1 MARTRRE
8 LLRDSGAAML
18 VLALPASVFAAAPVL
33 SASEL
38 RTLKAAAAR
47 IIPAEHAGDWSAAD
61 VGADLYIQNLLAG
74 PEQIFAGG
82 PNRAEFAQF
91 QKLSRIKR
99 QGWVAEVERLRGVY
113 RAGLKQLDARAGG
126 NFAGVPAVLQ
136 DTILRTLD
144 LGGSDFFAALYH
156 HVMEGVYSHPVYG
169 GNKDYRAWQT
179 FGYQGDVH
187 GVRFPNI
194 GPPDASWNVHGGY
207 APEEMR
213 RPGG

>member
-1 MARTRRE
+1 
-8 LLRDSGAAML
+8 ML

-33 SASEL
+33 TSSEL
-38 RTLKAAAAR
+38 RTLRAAVAR
-47 IIPAEHAGDWSAAD
+47 IIPAEHTGDWSAAD

-99 QGWVAEVERLRGVY
+99 QGWVAEVGRLRGVY
-113 RAGLKQLDARAGG
+113 RAGLKQLGDRAGG
-126 NFAGVPAVLQ
+126 NFAGAPALLQ
-136 DTILRTLD
+136 DTVLRTLD

>member
-38 RTLKAAAAR
+38 RTLKAAVAR

-99 QGWVAEVERLRGVY
+99 QGWAAEVERLRGVY

-126 NFAGVPAVLQ
+126 NFAGAPAVLQ

-169 GNKDYRAWQT
+169 GNRNYRAWQT

-187 GVRFPNI
+187 GVRFPDI

>member
-38 RTLKAAAAR
+38 RTLKAAVAR

-74 PEQIFAGG
+74 PGQIFAGG

-99 QGWVAEVERLRGVY
+99 QGWAAEVERLRGVY

-126 NFAGVPAVLQ
+126 NFAGAPAVMQ

-169 GNKDYRAWQT
+169 GNRNYRAWQT

-187 GVRFPNI
+187 GVRFPAI